1 MANQTEIIEMAKQ
14 AGFPFNKYGLLQG
27 DDMGEIDADS
37 MFEAFAKLVEARKCK
52 ELAAK
57 IEQMPFGDTAASFAQ
72 WIREQA

>member
-1 MANQTEIIEMAKQ
+1 MTQDEVISAARESGMVYRAFEDEFANANTDGIDLQTM
-14 AGFPFNKYGLLQG
+14 
-27 DDMGEIDADS
+27 
-37 MFEAFAKLVEARKCK
+37 EAFVKLVEARKCK

>member
-1 MANQTEIIEMAKQ
+1 MKLPKLPNPASVLQAKYTADQMREYAAKVAEQ
-14 AGFPFNKYGLLQG
+14 AQ
-27 DDMGEIDADS
+27 
-37 MFEAFAKLVEARKCK
+37 RQKCE